1 MRQRRF
7 NRAGRRARLL
17 ATTCLVLGL
26 TATNAYGWTAAQQA
40 THEEYLTSVGAV
52 AGGCAAN
59 PGASGCPDVS
69 TVVYLPSIVEGSD
82 ETGYAPLLDPLS
94 TQSSTAAATNQCGVS
109 ATRPER
115 YVNIRSSYAIRGRA
129 SNQCFQVPTRPVVYQ
144 EVYASLERQYLG
156 GGWQNLDTKSAR
168 RFGPGI
174 VTTPYAFWD
183 CNHIE
188 LRLYRVN
195 ALGYSVVGPTGF
207 IGVNRKY
214 EDWTC
219 HDL

>member
-1 MRQRRF
+1 
-7 NRAGRRARLL
+7 
-17 ATTCLVLGL
+17 
-26 TATNAYGWTAAQQA
+26 
-40 THEEYLTSVGAV
+40 
-52 AGGCAAN
+52 
-59 PGASGCPDVS
+59 
-69 TVVYLPSIVEGSD
+69 VYLPSIVD
-82 ETGYAPLLDPLS
+82 DTDDTGYAPLADPVA
-94 TQSSTAAATNQCGVS
+94 TESSTAAATNQCGVS

-129 SNQCFQVPTRPVVYQ
+129 SNQCFQVPGRPVIYQ

-168 RFGPGI
+168 RLGAGI

-183 CNHIE
+183 CDHIN

-195 ALGYSVVGPTGF
+195 ALGYSVIGGVGF